1 MKFSYHTFFI
11 MQDGTVKCCGRN
23 DYGELGLG
31 HANSPVSTVT
41 ELPFTGVKDIVCG
54 AQHTFFIMEDG
65 SIKCCGRNSYGQLG
79 LGHKNNPVSTVTNL
93 PFTGVKDIVCSTYH
107 TFFIMQDD
115 TVKCCGHNQY
125 GQLGLGHANHPVS
138 TVTDLPITGV
148 KSIVCGLYHTF
159 FIMKDDT
166 VKCCGQNSQGQLG
179 LGHTNTPV
187 STVTNLPLTG
197 VKNIVCGSD
206 HTFFIMGNG
215 TVKCCGRNQHG
226 QLGLGHTN
234 TPVSTVTNLPLTGV
248 KNIVCGNSHT
258 FFIMQD
264 GTVKCCGDNQHG
276 QLGLGHTNTPVSTVT
291 NLPLTGVKDIT
302 CGYSHTFFIMEDGS
316 VKCCGYNSDGQ
327 LGLGHTNTPV
337 STVTDLPFT
346 GVKDFAKYS
355 SIIDIIKF
363 IIHYLGKNYSLDD
376 NGFFELSNELTAET
390 FTKYGIDDIS
400 SIPESQWKQ
409 FNDEIILF
417 SFTNTGRAPI
427 IKKHVDTFKPIK
439 LRPLSVSVWTDSDLE
454 LQMVQEVPDTEI
466 FYAISMDNATYHA
479 YKNNEWAPVT
489 DIYYEGMTKEQINAL
504 TRADFDKIFTPGNLY
519 IKAVLKTNDEHRTPS
534 INNVIVRFPESY
546 TTGQF
551 YIITDSGMQLNT
563 LDWAKINSCTIE
575 QTMPEGTEIK
585 YLFSNDNK
593 NTWKVYRNGAWVTT
607 TLDNINIDGM
617 TKEEVEALASDEW
630 DGILYETLDVAI
642 MLSSTSIS
650 VSPEVDQIT
659 FDYDQIPSPVISN
672 DINIPVPEVGFRFV
686 LQPDDAYELKIAE
699 GLAFDDP
706 EIDYNF
712 YTSPDGVI
720 LRSLNMGQL
729 VGGTSSLVHAVEVI
743 NGFDNMDFTVT
754 LRVSQSGIWCENDEE
769 FAYLNDASE
778 KHLKTRIGLSL
789 TMDPFN
795 AEYPLVFDL
804 PRDSKRL
811 VYIKMYP
818 TFTKAVLS
826 NFQVRLSALPK

>member
-11 MQDGTVKCCGRN
+11 MQDGTVKCCGHN
-23 DYGELGLG
+23 QHGQLGLG
-31 HANSPVSTVT
+31 FTTPSPYEYPTVT
-41 ELPFTGVKDIVCG
+41 NLPFTGVKNIVCG
-54 AQHTFFIMEDG
+54 ANHTFFIMEDG
-65 SIKCCGRNSYGQLG
+65 SIKCCGN
-79 LGHKNNPVSTVTNL
+79 
-93 PFTGVKDIVCSTYH
+93 
-107 TFFIMQDD
+107 
-115 TVKCCGHNQY
+115 
-125 GQLGLGHANHPVS
+125 
-138 TVTDLPITGV
+138 
-148 KSIVCGLYHTF
+148 
-159 FIMKDDT
+159 
-166 VKCCGQNSQGQLG
+166 NSQGQLG
-179 LGHTNTPV
+179 LGHTNSPV
-187 STVTNLPLTG
+187 SKVTNLP
-197 VKNIVCGSD
+197 
-206 HTFFIMGNG
+206 
-215 TVKCCGRNQHG
+215 
-226 QLGLGHTN
+226 
-234 TPVSTVTNLPLTGV
+234 
-248 KNIVCGNSHT
+248 
-258 FFIMQD
+258 
-264 GTVKCCGDNQHG
+264 
-276 QLGLGHTNTPVSTVT
+276 
-291 NLPLTGVKDIT
+291 
-302 CGYSHTFFIMEDGS
+302 
-316 VKCCGYNSDGQ
+316 
-327 LGLGHTNTPV
+327 
-337 STVTDLPFT
+337 FT
-346 GVKDFAKYS
+346 EVKDFAKYS

-417 SFTNTGRAPI
+417 SFTNTGQAPI

-466 FYAISMDNATYHA
+466 FYAISMDNTTYYA
-479 YKNNEWAPVT
+479 YKNNEWVPVT

-519 IKAVLKTNDEHRTPS
+519 IKAVLKTNDEHRTPY

-551 YIITDSGMQLNT
+551 YIITDNGMQLNT

-659 FDYDQIPSPVISN
+659 FDYDQTPSPVISN

-686 LQPDDAYELKIAE
+686 LQPDDTYELKIAE

-706 EIDYNF
+706 EVDYNF

-729 VGGTSSLVHAVEVI
+729 VGGTSSLIHAVEVI

>member
-1 MKFSYHTFFI
+1 
-11 MQDGTVKCCGRN
+11 MQDGTVKCCGHN
-23 DYGELGLG
+23 
-31 HANSPVSTVT
+31 
-41 ELPFTGVKDIVCG
+41 
-54 AQHTFFIMEDG
+54 QH
-65 SIKCCGRNSYGQLG
+65 GQLG
-79 LGHKNNPVSTVTNL
+79 LGFTTPSPYEYPTVTNL
-93 PFTGVKDIVCSTYH
+93 PFTGVKDIVCGNYH
-107 TFFIMQDD
+107 TFFIMEDG
-115 TVKCCGHNQY
+115 TIKCCGY
-125 GQLGLGHANHPVS
+125 
-138 TVTDLPITGV
+138 
-148 KSIVCGLYHTF
+148 
-159 FIMKDDT
+159 
-166 VKCCGQNSQGQLG
+166 NSQGQLG
-179 LGHTNTPV
+179 LEHTNTPV
-187 STVTNLPLTG
+187 STVTNLPFTG
-197 VKNIVCGSD
+197 VRKIVCGSD
-206 HTFFIMGNG
+206 YTFFIMQDG

-234 TPVSTVTNLPLTGV
+234 TPVSTVTDLPLTGV
-248 KNIVCGNSHT
+248 KNIACGNSNT
-258 FFIMQD
+258 FFIMED
-264 GTVKCCGDNQHG
+264 GAVKVCGYNRYG

-291 NLPLTGVKDIT
+291 NLPFTGVKNIV
-302 CGYSHTFFIMEDGS
+302 CGANHTFFIIRDGTVKCCGHNGGGQLGLGFTTPSPYEYPTVTNLPFTGVKNIVCGANHTFFIMEDGS
-316 VKCCGYNSDGQ
+316 IKCCGNNSQGQ
-327 LGLGHTNTPV
+327 LGLGHTNSPV
-337 STVTDLPFT
+337 SKVTNLPFT

-376 NGFFELSNELTAET
+376 NGFFELPNELTAET

-400 SIPESQWKQ
+400 FIPESQWKQ

-417 SFTNTGRAPI
+417 SFTNTGQAPI

-439 LRPLSVSVWTDSDLE
+439 LRPLSVSVWTNSDLE

-466 FYAISMDNATYHA
+466 FYAISMDNTTYYA
-479 YKNNEWAPVT
+479 YKNSEWVPVT

-551 YIITDSGMQLNT
+551 YIITDNGMQLNT

-593 NTWKVYRNGAWVTT
+593 NTWNVYRNGAWVTT

-642 MLSSTSIS
+642 MLSSTSIG

-686 LQPDDAYELKIAE
+686 LQPDDTYELKITE

-706 EIDYNF
+706 EVDYNF

-729 VGGTSSLVHAVEVI
+729 VGGTSSLIHAVEVI